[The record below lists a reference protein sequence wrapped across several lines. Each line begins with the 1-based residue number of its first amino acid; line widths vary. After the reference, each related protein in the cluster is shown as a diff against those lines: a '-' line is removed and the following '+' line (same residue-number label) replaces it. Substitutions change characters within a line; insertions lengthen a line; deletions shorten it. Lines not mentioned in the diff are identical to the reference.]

1 MITKDEYNRSDHFD
15 PDETTKEQLDEDV
28 FVNDLIDQGREGELL
43 TLAANGKILSFG
55 DKRLTYS
62 NFCLK
67 AFRVT
72 SVHIFNTNL
81 SLVDLTNS
89 YGDWL
94 NEDHP
99 IRSLTELSFNMVNL
113 GDIDKLYQILGYT
126 KNLQYIK
133 IYSNGGVPG
142 NPQYDLDSIYE
153 NVTKYNKNIRLDILV
168 AERVLQMA
176 ESFYTKEANLKE
188 SEPAEFVVVKY
199 LDKSFVTVNHF
210 YCLL

>member
-15 PDETTKEQLDEDV
+15 PDEVTKEQLDEDV

-43 TLAANGKILSFG
+43 KLAANGKILSFG

-89 YGDWL
+89 YGD
-94 NEDHP
+94 
-99 IRSLTELSFNMVNL
+99 
-113 GDIDKLYQILGYT
+113 
-126 KNLQYIK
+126 
-133 IYSNGGVPG
+133 
-142 NPQYDLDSIYE
+142 
-153 NVTKYNKNIRLDILV
+153 
-168 AERVLQMA
+168 
-176 ESFYTKEANLKE
+176 
-188 SEPAEFVVVKY
+188 
-199 LDKSFVTVNHF
+199 
-210 YCLL
+210 